1 MDYNNADFLTE
12 KILSGDKR
20 ALSRAITLV
29 ENEDPRAVKIERDL
43 YGNTGKAYRVG
54 ITGPPGAGK
63 STLVNVLARE
73 FKSRGN
79 RIGIIAIDPT
89 SPFTGGALLGDR
101 IRMGAAL
108 ADPDIF
114 MRSMAS
120 RGGTGGLAR
129 TTTQVADVMDAF
141 GFDVLI
147 IETVGVGQLELDI
160 AGSVDTTVV
169 VLVPEA
175 GGGIQA
181 MKAGLIEI
189 ADIFAINKAD
199 RDGAEILKSEL
210 QDALSLMPAIKNS
223 SWDLPVK
230 LTVALEGKGVK
241 ELVDTVYAHKD
252 HLEQTGKF
260 HINRQSQAEIKIK
273 DIVRAEVAKRLWMN
287 PELSTMMDSL
297 SRFCVEGKID
307 PYTAARSFL
316 RSAEVQKV

>member
-1 MDYNNADFLTE
+1 MNYNDAAFLTE
-12 KILSGDKR
+12 RIPLGDKR

-29 ENEDPRAVKIERDL
+29 ENEDPRALKIERDL
-43 YGNTGKAYRVG
+43 YSLTGKAYRVG

-63 STLVNVLARE
+63 STLVNVLAKE

-79 RIGIIAIDPT
+79 KVGIIAVDPT

-108 ADPDIF
+108 ADHEIF

-129 TTTQVADVMDAF
+129 TTTQVADVMDSF

-160 AGSVDTTVV
+160 AGAVDTTVV

-175 GGGIQA
+175 GGGVQA

-210 QDALSLMPAIKNS
+210 QDALSLMPAIKNG

-230 LTVALEGKGVK
+230 LTVALEGRGVK
-241 ELVDTVYAHKD
+241 ELVDTVYKHKE
-252 HLEQTGKF
+252 HLEASGKF
-260 HINRQSQAEIKIK
+260 HKNRQSQAEIKIR
-273 DIVRAEVAKRLWMN
+273 DIVRAEIGKRLWMN
-287 PELSTMMDSL
+287 PSLKSVLDSL
-297 SRFCVEGKID
+297 SGFCVEGKID
-307 PYTAARSFL
+307 PYSAARTFL
-316 RSAEVQKV
+316 QSAEAQR

>member
-1 MDYNNADFLTE
+1 
-12 KILSGDKR
+12 
-20 ALSRAITLV
+20 
-29 ENEDPRAVKIERDL
+29 
-43 YGNTGKAYRVG
+43 
-54 ITGPPGAGK
+54 
-63 STLVNVLARE
+63 VNVLARE